1 MRQKIVYS
9 INKNVDKYLMCKGK
23 ERDLLQTELTDH
35 NMNRMFLVLSKQ
47 YLYLLKN
54 SQERISQSRANLIS
68 RFIFDVPNLTESFLA
83 DMC

>member
-1 MRQKIVYS
+1 
-9 INKNVDKYLMCKGK
+9 MCKGK